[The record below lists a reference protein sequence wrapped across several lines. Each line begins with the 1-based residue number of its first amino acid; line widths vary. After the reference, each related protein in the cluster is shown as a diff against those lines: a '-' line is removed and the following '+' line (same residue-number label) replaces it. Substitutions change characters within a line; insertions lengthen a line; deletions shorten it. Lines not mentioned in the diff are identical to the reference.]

1 MARFLKSR
9 FFIIALLLAI
19 VLVTVPSVLAIM
31 GQGSVVRNALNV
43 IATPFR
49 FVITK
54 TAESF
59 EGFAMYFREFDDMH
73 EENKALRAKL
83 KELEEKVA
91 KSDAIREENEWLYDY
106 LGLSRQH
113 PDYLLETATVV
124 GREAGNY
131 MTVMTLDCGSAKGIE
146 VNMPVITDDGIVG
159 YVSEVGLTWCKV
171 ATLIETA
178 TSVGAYVE
186 RSGEIGVVKGDYTL
200 KNQGYCQ
207 MSYLSAESDIKVG
220 DRIVS
225 SGIGVVYPRGL
236 LIGTVAEIVPDE
248 ASRTLSARIEPAVD
262 LKDISRVM
270 IVKDFAGYT
279 EEPAETSK

>member
-1 MARFLKSR
+1 MNGFGDDPQQAQSVDDELPDAEKQPFMIFLFGQVIRRPIPQSAVIPVQQ
-9 FFIIALLLAI
+9 FPNLLI
-19 VLVTVPSVLAIM
+19 
-31 GQGSVVRNALNV
+31 RNGP
-43 IATPFR
+43 T
-49 FVITK
+49 
-54 TAESF
+54 
-59 EGFAMYFREFDDMH
+59 
-73 EENKALRAKL
+73 
-83 KELEEKVA
+83 
-91 KSDAIREENEWLYDY
+91 
-106 LGLSRQH
+106 
-113 PDYLLETATVV
+113 
-124 GREAGNY
+124 
-131 MTVMTLDCGSAKGIE
+131 
-146 VNMPVITDDGIVG
+146 IVG

-171 ATLIETA
+171 STLIETA

-279 EEPAETSK
+279 EESAETEK